1 MALDDSDLVQLVLII
16 VPLIIIVATIVVTRW
31 ASRRQPTLKRRV

>member
-1 MALDDSDLVQLVLII
+1 MAFEDRDLVLVVLII